1 MAEPPPGVAAPGGT
15 PMRRDGC
22 KDDEGRDMDTP
33 PDIELSISTE
43 KLGFIVIKARE
54 FDVKVDPVEP
64 EPGSNP
70 LDDDEREVL
79 EDYADDP
86 TYQELVDALESLNE
100 DELVEVIALVW
111 LGRGDYEPGDWS
123 QAVADARDIRN
134 ERAVAYLVG
143 TPNLGDELEEG
154 LASLGLSVEDVEEE
168 HL

>member
-1 MAEPPPGVAAPGGT
+1 
-15 PMRRDGC
+15 
-22 KDDEGRDMDTP
+22 MDTP
-33 PDIELSISTE
+33 PDIELSISTD

-54 FDVKVDPVEP
+54 LDVKVDPVEP
-64 EPGSNP
+64 DPGSNP

-111 LGRGDYEPGDWS
+111 LGRGDYELGDWS

-134 ERAVAYLVG
+134 ERATAYLVG
-143 TPNLGDELEEG
+143 TPNLADELEEG
-154 LASLGLSVEDVEEE
+154 LARLGLSVEDVEEE